1 MKCEKYWPDKSG
13 VYGDITVTMTETKTF
28 ADYVTRMFT
37 LKKVKIVFEYQKYWN
52 IVIIVFNCH

>member
-28 ADYVTRMFT
+28 ADYVTRVFT
-37 LKKVKIVFEYQKYWN
+37 LKKV
-52 IVIIVFNCH
+52 IIVFKYSIPKDYSILTAIK

>member
-37 LKKVKIVFEYQKYWN
+37 LKKV
-52 IVIIVFNCH
+52 IIVFKYNIP

>member
-37 LKKVKIVFEYQKYWN
+37 LKKVIINTTFPKILKYTDYSL
-52 IVIIVFNCH
+52 